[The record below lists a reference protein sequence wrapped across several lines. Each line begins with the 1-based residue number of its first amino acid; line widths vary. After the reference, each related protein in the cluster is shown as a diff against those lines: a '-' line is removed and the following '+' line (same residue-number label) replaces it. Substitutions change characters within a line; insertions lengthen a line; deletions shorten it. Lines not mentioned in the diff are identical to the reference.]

1 MGRVMRETED
11 FIGSIMG
18 DSDEERDQRSRRVEL
33 AHAAT
38 QDRAHRDR
46 LLAASPAVI
55 AATAMLRLAWG
66 TRLRALDL
74 KPQVIVLVAPS
85 KEWGA
90 PLTVAFRL
98 GAKGGR
104 ETLQRNHLAAS
115 SLDRRDWV
123 NVVQPENGKTF
134 SLGAAISDV
143 EAALEAGVQV
153 LVTAHDQEA
162 LPPEIAR
169 CADLT
174 VRVDPMDWSVLRHV
188 AETLCAPD
196 PRWPVEPRPSP
207 KALAAV
213 GPSALRLAVRR
224 GDRARD
230 YAARVL
236 AIAAPEPASSPT
248 SSPRGLARVPGMGA
262 VEAWGRSLAADL
274 RAYAAGDLPWS
285 AVDRGALLVGPPGV
299 GKTTFAAALAE
310 ECGMALVI
318 GNHGIWQAA
327 GHQGDALKAMRK
339 TFAEAREQA
348 PCLLFIDEVDSF
360 PDRSRLGRDHGDY
373 LRPVINALLA
383 ELDGAVSREGVVVL
397 AACNDA
403 GNLDPA
409 LLRAGRLERVLRVAL
424 PDVPGRE
431 EILRVHLG
439 EELRQADLHQV
450 ARIAEGMAG
459 AELEKSVREARR
471 SARSRDRR
479 LLVGDLLVAVAEAR
493 GIDLTS
499 PMPQMTN

>member
-1 MGRVMRETED
+1 MREVGDGPAHVFTVDED
-11 FIGSIMG
+11 DEYGPARRA
-18 DSDEERDQRSRRVEL
+18 DAEERRLRDARRATLPATV
-33 AHAAT
+33 AA
-38 QDRAHRDR
+38 R
-46 LLAASPAVI
+46 
-55 AATAMLRLAWG
+55 AMLRMAAGARLDDLGLGPRFLIFLVPDPAW
-66 TRLRALDL
+66 AEH
-74 KPQVIVLVAPS
+74 VL
-85 KEWGA
+85 E
-90 PLTVAFRL
+90 AFRL
-98 GAKGGR
+98 FAKGGR
-104 ETLQRNHLAAS
+104 PAARPS
-115 SLDRRDWV
+115 GIGEPPDDPGAWCALTPDGRRG
-123 NVVQPENGKTF
+123 NLSAE
-134 SLGAAISDV
+134 
-143 EAALEAGVQV
+143 EAARALLGGVQV
-153 LVTAHDQEA
+153 VGATHDLSAVPPALANAADRIVEVGLV
-162 LPPEIAR
+162 
-169 CADLT
+169 DLAI
-174 VRVDPMDWSVLRHV
+174 LRHV
-188 AETLCAPD
+188 AEAVCGPSD
-196 PRWPVEPRPSP
+196 DWPAMPLPS
-207 KALAAV
+207 KEELAAI
-213 GPSALRLAVRR
+213 GPTSLALAVRP
-224 GDRARD
+224 DDDAPA
-230 YAARVL
+230 YAERVL
-236 AIAAPEPASSPT
+236 RIARGTVRATAKVEAAKPLQ
-248 SSPRGLARVPGMGA
+248 GLARVPGLGPA
-262 VEAWGRSLAADL
+262 VAWGRSLAADL

-450 ARIAEGMAG
+450 ARLSEGMSG
-459 AELEKSVREARR
+459 ADLEKAVREARR
-471 SARSRDRR
+471 AARVSRREVM
-479 LLVGDLLVAVAEAR
+479 LGDLVVAVAEAR
-493 GIDLTS
+493 GIELLPS
-499 PMPQMTN
+499 YGLVLN